1 MKVPQRILFLADIN
15 STHTERW
22 VISLL
27 EKGFLIALFSLSDE
41 KKTWTKG
48 LSNFE
53 YECFGISD
61 NQTKSNSRFGKVS
74 YFSARRKVKEYYQS
88 FKPDIVHAHYAS
100 SYGTLA
106 RGIGHER
113 TVLSLW
119 GSDVYQFP
127 KRSPIH
133 RFLFKRAVKF
143 AKVVCSTSSDMAREA
158 SIYVKRDYVITP
170 FGVDTN
176 RFALADIRT
185 TSEMITIG
193 TAKMLEDVY
202 GIDRL
207 LKMYSVFRQKV
218 DSPSRLLIYGEGG
231 RGDFLKELTKELK
244 IEEHVSFMGF
254 VTGEDL
260 VKAYQSF
267 DVFVSLSRRESFG
280 VATLEAQSCGA
291 LAMVTNVGGL
301 PEVTCPESGR
311 IVNEDDEE
319 NWVNDLIEL
328 SQEARIVQQKEQ
340 ARTFVEQNFSDKACV
355 DKLIEVYQNV

>member
-1 MKVPQRILFLADIN
+1 MKVSQRILFLADIN

-27 EKGFLIALFSLSDE
+27 EKGFSIALFSLSDE
-41 KKTWTKG
+41 KKTWTNG

-53 YECFGISD
+53 YTCFGISD
-61 NQTKSNSRFGKVS
+61 NQTKSNSRFGKLS
-74 YFSARRKVKEYYQS
+74 YFSARKKAKEYYQS
-88 FKPDIVHAHYAS
+88 FQPDIVHAHYAS

-127 KRSPIH
+127 QRSPIH

-143 AKVVCSTSSDMAREA
+143 AKVVCSTSSDMAKEA
-158 SIYVKRDYVITP
+158 SKYVKRDYVITP

-176 RFALADIRT
+176 RFVLGEFHSRKD
-185 TSEMITIG
+185 MITVG
-193 TAKMLEDVY
+193 TAKSLEDVY

-207 LKMYSVFRQKV
+207 LKMYSSFRQKV
-218 DSPSRLLIYGEGG
+218 EFPSKLLIYGEG
-231 RGDFLKELTKELK
+231 RRREALIELTKELK
-244 IEEHVSFMGF
+244 LEEHVSFMGF
-254 VTGEDL
+254 VTGDEL

-301 PEVTCPESGR
+301 PEVTCPKSGC
-311 IVNEDDEE
+311 IVNEEDEE
-319 NWVNDLIEL
+319 NWVNDLIQL
-328 SQEARIVQQKEQ
+328 SQEARIVERKEQ
-340 ARTFVEQNFSDKACV
+340 ARAFVEQNFSDEACV
-355 DKLIEVYQNV
+355 DKLIEVYRNV